1 MVQMEKHLIST
12 SKKSNTC
19 EDQLKSKKKLIVNFL
34 KKSQLA
40 RAKFYFLKNLKSPT
54 CENEL

>member
-1 MVQMEKHLIST
+1 MEKHLIST

-19 EDQLKSKKKLIVNFL
+19 EDQLKSKKKLIVNFF